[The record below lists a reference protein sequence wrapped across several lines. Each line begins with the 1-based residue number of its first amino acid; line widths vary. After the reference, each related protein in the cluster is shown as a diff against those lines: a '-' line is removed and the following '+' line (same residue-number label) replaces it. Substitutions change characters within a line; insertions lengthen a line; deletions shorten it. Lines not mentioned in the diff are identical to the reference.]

1 MVRAEL
7 GAGERERAQN
17 LFRRMEARY
26 VFRSKTIEPL
36 SRA

>member
-26 VFRSKTIEPL
+26 ALRFKILEGL
-36 SRA
+36 DLN